1 MMKIM
6 MFGVR
11 DDERDAAK
19 EWAAKNN
26 VEITFSTDIL
36 NLDTVEQLKGYDG
49 VTTQQTIKFDDG
61 VYERLNELGI
71 KQIAQRSAGFDMYN
85 LEQARKSN
93 IIISNVPSYSPN
105 SIAEYA
111 VTSALQLIR
120 KTHLIEQN
128 VNKRDFRWQKEIMA
142 KEIKSLEIAI
152 IGTGQIGQITAQ
164 IFNAFGAKVVGYDLY
179 PNEDVR
185 HYIDYKESIEEVV
198 TNADIVSIHM
208 PATKDNYHLFDE
220 SLFNRFKDD
229 AVFINTARG
238 SIVDTKALIN
248 ALDSDK
254 ISGAALDT
262 YENESTYIPKDF
274 RSTDIQDPILIELL
288 SRNDV
293 IFTPHIAFYTSTA
306 VKNLV
311 EGGLDAA
318 LSVITTG
325 SCDTRVN

>member
-1 MMKIM
+1 MIKIKL
-6 MFGVR
+6 FGVR
-11 DDERDAAK
+11 EDEKDIANNWAK
-19 EWAAKNN
+19 QNQVTLA
-26 VEITFSTDIL
+26 FSEDIL
-36 NLDTVEQLKGYDG
+36 TLETVEQLKGFDA
-49 VTTQQTIKFDDG
+49 VSTQQTGILDDRI
-61 VYERLNELGI
+61 YERLHELGI
-71 KQIAQRSAGFDMYN
+71 KQIAQRSAGIDMYN
-85 LEQARKSN
+85 LDKASEHN

-120 KTHLIEQN
+120 KTQLIEHN
-128 VNKRDFRWQKEIMA
+128 VNKRDFRWQESIMA

-152 IGTGQIGQITAQ
+152 IGTGRIGQITAQ
-164 IFNAFGAKVVGYDLY
+164 IFNAFGAKIVGYDLY
-179 PNEDVR
+179 PNGDAR
-185 HYIDYKESIEEVV
+185 HYIDYKESIEEAV
-198 TNADIVSIHM
+198 TGADIVSLHM

-220 SLFNRFKDD
+220 SLFDRFKDD

-248 ALDSDK
+248 ALNSGK

-262 YENESTYIPKDF
+262 YEHESTYIPKDF
-274 RSTDIQDPILIELL
+274 RNIDIEDPILVELL
-288 SRNDV
+288 SRADV

-311 EGGLDAA
+311 EGALDAA
-318 LSVITTG
+318 LAVLTTG

>member
-36 NLDTVEQLKGYDG
+36 TLDTVEQLKGYDG

-120 KTHLIEQN
+120 KTHLIDQKVKEQ
-128 VNKRDFRWQKEIMA
+128 DFRWQKPIMA
-142 KEIKSLEIAI
+142 REIKSLEVAI
-152 IGTGQIGQITAQ
+152 IGTGRIGQIAAR
-164 IFNAFGAKVVGYDLY
+164 IFKAFGCKVVGYDLY
-179 PNEDVR
+179 PNEQAKE
-185 HYIDYKESIEEVV
+185 YLEYKDNVEDAVKH
-198 TNADIVSIHM
+198 ADIVSIHM
-208 PATKDNYHLFDE
+208 PATDDNYHLFNED
-220 SLFNRFKDD
+220 LFDAFKQD
-229 AVFINTARG
+229 AVFVNTARG
-238 SIVDTKALIN
+238 SIVDTKALLKV
-248 ALDSDK
+248 LDSGK
-254 ISGAALDT
+254 LFGAALDT
-262 YENESTYIPKDF
+262 YENEGTYFTKDC
-274 RSTDIQDPILIELL
+274 RDKEITDPMMVELME
-288 SRNDV
+288 RDDV
-293 IFTPHIAFYTSTA
+293 ILTPHIAFYTDIA
-306 VKNLV
+306 VQNLV

-318 LSVITTG
+318 LSVIKTG
-325 SCDTRVN
+325 TCETRVN

>member
-1 MMKIM
+1 MIKIKL
-6 MFGVR
+6 FGVR
-11 DDERDAAK
+11 EDEKDIAKDWAK
-19 EWAAKNN
+19 ENH
-26 VEITFSTDIL
+26 VDVTFSEDIL
-36 NLDTVEQLKGYDG
+36 TPETVEQLKGFDA
-49 VTTQQTIKFDDG
+49 VSTQQTGRLDDRIYG
-61 VYERLNELGI
+61 RLHELGI
-71 KQIAQRSAGFDMYN
+71 KQIAQRSAGIDMYN
-85 LEQARKSN
+85 LNKASEN
-93 IIISNVPSYSPN
+93 DIIISNVPSYSPN
-105 SIAEYA
+105 SIAEYT

-128 VNKRDFRWQKEIMA
+128 VNKRDFRWQKKIMA

-179 PNEDVR
+179 PNENVR

-293 IFTPHIAFYTSTA
+293 IFTPHIAFYTGTA